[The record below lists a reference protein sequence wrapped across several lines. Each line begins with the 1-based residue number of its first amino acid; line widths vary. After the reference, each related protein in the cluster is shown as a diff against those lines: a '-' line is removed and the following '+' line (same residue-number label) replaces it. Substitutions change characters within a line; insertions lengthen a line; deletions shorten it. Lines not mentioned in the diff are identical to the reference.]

1 MIVGVPLHVPGVTV
15 SGSVD
20 WMFAL
25 DFLSHAHGSEMVPAK
40 ASAIQARPTEG
51 LERERMPL
59 PG

>member
-1 MIVGVPLHVPGVTV
+1 VTV